1 MVVQAKVVASV
12 NCTVQPVQRLGDLP
26 RPMLQFLSW
35 IGGRPFLAKTEVII
49 RFFKLTPLKSGIS
62 KSENF

>member
-35 IGGRPFLAKTEVII
+35 IGGRPFLAKTGSDNKI
-49 RFFKLTPLKSGIS
+49 L
-62 KSENF
+62 